1 MTMVTDVN
9 SATIAM
15 DSSFLGLRNLLI
27 IIIIIFVDCYRYY
40 LFQLALPAISPIWG

>member
-27 IIIIIFVDCYRYY
+27 IIIIFVDCYRYY
-40 LFQLALPAISPIWG
+40 LFQLALPAISPI

>member
-27 IIIIIFVDCYRYY
+27 IIIIFVDCYRYY